1 MGGNIY
7 FAFWVGRFVTGM
19 WGVGGVWEIGDFREN
34 AQKWSFFRARCRSM
48 GAFFR
53 KKLPIYI
60 LFKYP
65 PPPPPIP
72 THPPP
77 TPHIPVTNPHPTP
90 EINKYSHT
98 AIIISRII
106 INKYILFLFNK
117 ILFIYPHAHRYT
129 PGSAPRLIPKNKSR
143 APSSP

>member
-1 MGGNIY
+1 MGSGWAWLY
-7 FAFWVGRFVTGM
+7 F
-19 WGVGGVWEIGDFREN
+19 WGVGGSGKSGISGKMHKNGHF
-34 AQKWSFFRARCRSM
+34 SARDAGQWGR
-48 GAFFR
+48 FLR
-53 KKLPIYI
+53 KSYQFIYC
-60 LFKYP
+60 LNTP
-65 PPPPPIP
+65 PHPTHFPP
-72 THPPP
+72 HPPP